1 MWDYMIESAIYG
13 FVAAILIIAITFMVI
28 MLTSR
33 FAKAGYGIMYGSL
46 FIKMVTLSAFTL
58 AVKPHLGDAIIY
70 AAIILISIMFSN
82 VYLIIKIKQWEN

>member
-1 MWDYMIESAIYG
+1 MIESAVYG
-13 FVAAILIIAITFMVI
+13 FVAAVLVLAITFMVV

-58 AVKPHLGDAIIY
+58 AVKPYLGDAIIY

-82 VYLIIKIKQWEN
+82 VYLIIKIKK

>member
-1 MWDYMIESAIYG
+1 MIASAVYG
-13 FVAAILIIAITFMVI
+13 FVAAILVLAITFMVI

-70 AAIILISIMFSN
+70 SAIVLISIMFSN
-82 VYLIIKIKQWEN
+82 VYLIIKIKQ

>member
-1 MWDYMIESAIYG
+1 MIESAVYG
-13 FVAAILIIAITFMVI
+13 FVAAVLVLAITFMVV

-58 AVKPHLGDAIIY
+58 AVKPYLGDAIIY
-70 AAIILISIMFSN
+70 ASIVLISIMFSN
-82 VYLIIKIKQWEN
+82 VYLIIKIKQ

>member
-1 MWDYMIESAIYG
+1 MIESAIYG

-58 AVKPHLGDAIIY
+58 AVKPYLGDAIIY
-70 AAIILISIMFSN
+70 AAIVLISIMFSN
-82 VYLIIKIKQWEN
+82 VYLIIKIKQ